1 MAAPRGRGRAWEQ
14 PRAAQHRGDAASR
27 HGACAAATEP
37 PILPVSRTPAPE
49 PGREA
54 RRVYRADG
62 ALCCRE
68 PQGRRRPHRVLPLLS
83 GHGSVAQGCARAPL
97 RRPGEGAWAGSSRS
111 PAVLPVTYQAPAVG
125 RAACRAVTPFPP
137 LLRRHCTPARV
148 PGGGTDSPRAWAARP
163 GGSGS
168 SVALRKLL
176 PSFQSGPQPSPVGG
190 PAALHP
196 APCDDSV
203 SGSGRPQGSP
213 SGVAEGAEHSGL
225 PTAAGVCSGAASVE
239 NSTAGPQRISRRT
252 ARWRAALP
260 SARPGLTLTCAHSSR
275 VEAAHASAR
284 GDRGSSTRGTVAQ
297 PGRGG
302 GPVTCSGTL
311 CRGGTAGRGAVGC
324 QARTAQSAARIQP
337 ITVSVLSSGGDRVSL
352 NKPQPDKRLSATFN
366 SGRRDLVLAQGSA
379 PSARSRRPARAVRAP
394 PAAAS

>member
-1 MAAPRGRGRAWEQ
+1 M
-14 PRAAQHRGDAASR
+14 
-27 HGACAAATEP
+27 
-37 PILPVSRTPAPE
+37 
-49 PGREA
+49 
-54 RRVYRADG
+54 
-62 ALCCRE
+62 ALCK
-68 PQGRRRPHRVLPLLS
+68 
-83 GHGSVAQGCARAPL
+83 A
-97 RRPGEGAWAGSSRS
+97 
-111 PAVLPVTYQAPAVG
+111 
-125 RAACRAVTPFPP
+125 
-137 LLRRHCTPARV
+137 
-148 PGGGTDSPRAWAARP
+148 
-163 GGSGS
+163 
-168 SVALRKLL
+168 L

-252 ARWRAALP
+252 APWRAALP

-275 VEAAHASAR
+275 VEAAHVSAR

-302 GPVTCSGTL
+302 GPVTCSGTR
-311 CRGGTAGRGAVGC
+311 CGC

-366 SGRRDLVLAQGSA
+366 SGRHDLVLAQGSA